1 MISLAECAPCKAMR
15 LQAEA
20 EEEFRKRF
28 GVVNAPPAMQGWRP
42 YMGQA
47 TAMFPAAGAPAPAPQ
62 TNPYIEQ
69 TKLRLAGFAA
79 RGAVAFPVGI
89 LIQTAF
95 KSLRRYRNEAAT
107 FSLLAAG
114 VGLTAALL
122 PWESKFLDTL
132 SGVAGTL
139 TGLGLSKMA
148 IPKKR
153 ADVIAIPAPI

>member
-28 GVVNAPPAMQGWRP
+28 GVVNAPPAMKGWRP
-42 YMGQA
+42 YLGQA
-47 TAMFPAAGAPAPAPQ
+47 TAIFPATGAAPAPQ

-79 RGAVAFPVGI
+79 RGAMAFPVGI
-89 LIQTAF
+89 LIQIAF

-132 SGVAGTL
+132 SGLAGTL

-148 IPKKR
+148 IPRKR
-153 ADVIAIPAPI
+153 EDLVVIPAPG

>member
-1 MISLAECAPCKAMR
+1 MR

-20 EEEFRKRF
+20 EEEFRERF
-28 GVVNAPPAMQGWRP
+28 GVVNAPPPQMGWRP
-42 YMGQA
+42 YLGQA
-47 TAMFPAAGAPAPAPQ
+47 TAIFPATGAAPTPQ
-62 TNPYIEQ
+62 TNPYLDQ
-69 TKLRLAGFAA
+69 TKLRLAVFAA
-79 RGAVAFPVGI
+79 RGVVAFPVGI
-89 LIQTAF
+89 LIQIAF

-132 SGVAGTL
+132 SGLAGSL

-153 ADVIAIPAPI
+153 EDLVVIPAPG

>member
-20 EEEFRKRF
+20 EEEFRERF
-28 GVVNAPPAMQGWRP
+28 GVVNAPPPQMGWRP

-47 TAMFPAAGAPAPAPQ
+47 TAIFPATGAAPVPQ

-122 PWESKFLDTL
+122 PWESKFLDTIAGL
-132 SGVAGTL
+132 AGTL

-148 IPKKR
+148 ISKKSEE
-153 ADVIAIPAPI
+153 AVAIPKLG